1 MRPTTSG
8 VVLLQTVEGR
18 HVWEEIDLTGDK
30 LVPEL
35 GARGFNRTGTY
46 QVRDGQRAEFLNR

>member
-18 HVWEEIDLTGDK
+18 HVWEEIDLTGDN

-46 QVRDGQRAEFLNR
+46 